1 MSELSLFH
9 VPRQLV
15 IFRVGE
21 THYGIDI
28 EAVDEIL
35 PMLPITSTP
44 GAPAGVLGLAD
55 VRKQVVPVFDLHV
68 RFGVQRPPDSGA
80 TRLILVETEHG
91 AVAVLVDAV
100 EEVLSVKREDIQSVA
115 TPGSAAAIGYLN
127 GVVRRDD
134 RLTLWVD
141 HNGLVPASVGEVAA
155 AA

>member
-1 MSELSLFH
+1 MSEIPLLH

-35 PMLPITSTP
+35 PMLHITGTP
-44 GAPAGVLGLAD
+44 GAPAGVLGFAD

-68 RFGVQRPPDSGA
+68 RFGVQRPADSA
-80 TRLILVETEHG
+80 ETRLILVEAEDG
-91 AVAVLVDAV
+91 PVAMLVDAV
-100 EEVLSVKREDIQSVA
+100 EEVLNVKREDFQSVA
-115 TPGSAAAIGYLN
+115 TPGSTASIGYLN

-134 RLTLWVD
+134 RLLLWID
-141 HNGLVPASVGEVAA
+141 HHRLIPRAIIATAA
-155 AA
+155 